1 MEILSQ
7 KQLIKELDRI
17 NQEAFKYVG
26 VWHIRSG
33 YRPEVESNRNFIDN
47 LNAKPIREIKIRNP
61 PTPQQREIEKYAI
74 TTEVSPAY
82 VNIYNVDDVKDK
94 LRGISKHK
102 CIVICK
108 WGDEPNSSH
117 D

>member
-47 LNAKPIREIKIRNP
+47 LNAKPIREIKIRDP
-61 PTPQQREIEKYAI
+61 PTPQQIEIEQHAI
-74 TTEVSPAY
+74 IIECYPAY

-94 LRGISKHK
+94 LKGISKHK
-102 CIVICK
+102 CMVILK
-108 WGDEPNSSH
+108 WGDEPNFSPK
-117 D
+117 